1 MVEVAVA
8 AAAAED
14 EERGREA
21 LFLVGAG
28 AAVAAVGVWK
38 KSVLGT
44 PCRKQM
50 TQCWIQ
56 YMYMSGVSEVGR
68 DRLSLQRL
76 LL

>member
-1 MVEVAVA
+1 MVEFAV
-8 AAAAED
+8 AAAED

-28 AAVAAVGVWK
+28 AAVAVAAGVWK

-50 TQCWIQ
+50 TQFRIQ